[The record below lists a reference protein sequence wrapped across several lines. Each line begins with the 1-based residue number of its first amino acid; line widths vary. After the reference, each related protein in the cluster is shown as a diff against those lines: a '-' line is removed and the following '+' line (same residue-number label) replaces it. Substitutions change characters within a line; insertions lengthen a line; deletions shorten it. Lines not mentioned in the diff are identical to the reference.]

1 MGTRAKQIRE
11 YNGVQMKKCVTVSL
25 SQLATRDSFSVCVC
39 VCVCLRSLL
48 TPLHFI
54 VVAGWFEQPISE
66 FEKIF
71 HSGLAID
78 FVSLRDIE
86 EGEEIL
92 IGQWKNMTDRSRI

>member
-1 MGTRAKQIRE
+1 MGTRTKQIRE

-25 SQLATRDSFSVCVC
+25 SLSQRATHNNFSAFFVLFFEIVADTFAYHFLAE
-39 VCVCLRSLL
+39 
-48 TPLHFI
+48 
-54 VVAGWFEQPISE
+54 WFEQPISE

-78 FVSLRDIE
+78 FIALRDIE

-92 IGQWKNMTDRSRI
+92 IGQWKNTTDRSRI